1 MLKPVLLALA
11 LAALPAAA
19 AAQHAVAEIEAPRR
33 VPGVTL
39 TLTGHLL
46 PSSGGALALPLS
58 LLDRLAAESA
68 LLSVD
73 TAPAEGRVVV
83 QVRFGFAGVAE
94 FRRWYADE
102 RTVQL
107 LRQIRAATFSDSF
120 ETFVSYR
127 PAAVP

>member
-1 MLKPVLLALA
+1 LKRLLIILA

-19 AAQHAVAEIEAPRR
+19 EAQHAVTEIEAPRR

-46 PSSGGALALPLS
+46 PSSGGALELPLS
-58 LLDRLAAESA
+58 LLDRLADESA

-73 TAPAEGRVVV
+73 TAPAAGRVVV

-107 LRQIRAATFSDSF
+107 LREVRAATFGDSF

-127 PAAVP
+127 PGTVP